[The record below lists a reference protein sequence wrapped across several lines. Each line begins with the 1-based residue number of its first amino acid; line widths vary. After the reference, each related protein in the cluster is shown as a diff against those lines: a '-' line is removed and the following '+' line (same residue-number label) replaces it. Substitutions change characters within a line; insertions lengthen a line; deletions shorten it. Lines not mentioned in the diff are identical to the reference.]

1 MNLHVFVA
9 MPFGTKEGI
18 DFNKVYEEYIKPALK
33 GEGFEVF
40 RADEEMRA
48 GEIRTDMFQELLLA
62 DLVVVDLSIDN
73 PNVWY
78 ELGVRH
84 ALRSRGV
91 IQIKSTRDYMPF
103 DVYTDR
109 TLTYHIKDG
118 APDPATLDDDKQALA
133 RFAVETCN
141 SWHKYK
147 ISPVYHLLT
156 YLQEPD
162 WKTLYVKESG
172 EYWEQQEQWEQRI
185 AVARK
190 KRRPGDILILAEE
203 APNYSLL
210 REAHCAA
217 GNALLKM
224 GQFAYALEQYQ
235 KVLEPLPN
243 DIQALQARGIVL
255 GRLRSHDE
263 AKEIFKDLVKMKPDD
278 AETLSLLGRVEKDA
292 WVDAW
297 RKEGATPE
305 GMRKDAAAEDGL
317 LREAIATYSAGF
329 RSKPCHYY
337 SGINALTLLH
347 LLRHISSPDE
357 ESGLCREM
365 EGGVRWS
372 IHSAL
377 LKERVEMKDYWAR
390 VSLADLELLVS
401 DTPAVER
408 AYKDAVA
415 VADGNW
421 FDLDSSRQ
429 QLLLLKDLD
438 FRPMQVDAALEILNR
453 AIDKLKEPWQARKV
467 FLFSGH
473 MIDASGRAEPR
484 FPADKEEI
492 ATGAIAA
499 KLDEL
504 EASDKDLA
512 LCSGACGGDLIFAEE
527 CLKRGLRL
535 HLRIPFA
542 EPEFLDKSVNFAGD
556 AWRERF
562 NDVKEHKNSKLIIMP
577 EELGPLPKGTNPY
590 ERVNLWQ
597 LYSALIWGA
606 EKVNFIALWNR
617 KSGDGRGGTKHM
629 YETVKKRS
637 GETHI
642 IDTTTLW

>member
-1 MNLHVFVA
+1 MNRHVFVA

-18 DFNKVYEEYIKPALK
+18 DFNKIYEDYIKSALK
-33 GEGFEVF
+33 TEGFEVF
-40 RADEEMRA
+40 RADEEMQA

-91 IQIKSTRDYMPF
+91 IQIKSTRDHMPF

-118 APDPATLDDDKQALA
+118 VPDPATLETDKQTLA
-133 RFAVETCN
+133 KFAVETCN

-147 ISPVYHLLT
+147 VSPVYHLLS
-156 YLQEPD
+156 YLREPD
-162 WKTLYVKESG
+162 WKTLYVNESG

-185 AVARK
+185 SVARK

-203 APNYSLL
+203 APNYALL
-210 REAHCAA
+210 REAYCAA
-217 GNALLKM
+217 GNALLKL
-224 GQFAYALEQYQ
+224 GQFSFALEQFE
-235 KVLEPLPN
+235 KVLKIDPDDL
-243 DIQALQARGIVL
+243 QALQAKGIVL
-255 GRLRSHDE
+255 GRLGRHDE
-263 AKEIFKDLVKMKPDD
+263 AKEIFKSLVKIHPGD
-278 AETLSLLGRVEKDA
+278 AETLALLGRVEKDA
-292 WVDAW
+292 WLTAW
-297 RKEGATPE
+297 RKTGGTPE
-305 GMRKDAAAEDGL
+305 EMRNNAAAEDGI
-317 LREAIATYSAGF
+317 LREAIDTYSAGF
-329 RSKPCHYY
+329 LADPCHYY

-347 LLRHISSPDE
+347 LLRHLSSQDE
-357 ESGLCREM
+357 AAGKCKDM
-365 EGGVRWS
+365 EGGVRWT
-372 IHSAL
+372 IQSAL
-377 LKERVEMKDYWAR
+377 SKERVENKDYWAR
-390 VSLADLELLVS
+390 VSLGDLELLVS
-401 DTPAVER
+401 DTPVVER

-429 QLLLLKDLD
+429 QLLLLKALD
-438 FRPMQVDAALEILNR
+438 FRPVQVDAALGILNR
-453 AIDKLKEPWQARKV
+453 AIAKLEEPWQARKV

-473 MIDASGRAEPR
+473 MIDAPGRAEPR
-484 FPADKEEI
+484 FPADKEVV
-492 ATGAIAA
+492 AVKAITA

-504 EASDKDLA
+504 GACDQDLA
-512 LCSGACGGDLIFAEE
+512 MCGGACGGDLIFAEE
-527 CLKRGLRL
+527 CLKLGLRL
-535 HLRIPFA
+535 HVRIPFE

-562 NDVKEHKNSKLIIMP
+562 NLMKENKNCKLIIMP
-577 EELGPLPKGTNPY
+577 AELGVAPKSAHPF
-590 ERVNLWQ
+590 ERNNLWM

-617 KSGDGRGGTKHM
+617 KAGDGRGGTKHM
-629 YETVKKRS
+629 FETVKKRS

>member
-18 DFNKVYEEYIKPALK
+18 VFNEVYENYIKPALE
-33 GEGFEVF
+33 GEGFQVF

-91 IQIKSTRDYMPF
+91 IQIKCTRDYLPF

-118 APDPATLDDDKQALA
+118 APDPATLEADKQALA
-133 RFAVETCN
+133 KFALETCN

-147 ISPVYHLLT
+147 ISPVYHLLS

-162 WKTLYVKESG
+162 WKALYVKESG
-172 EYWEQQEQWEQRI
+172 EYWEQQERWECRI

-203 APNYSLL
+203 APNHALL

-217 GNALLKM
+217 GTALLKM
-224 GQFAYALEQYQ
+224 GRFDFALEQ
-235 KVLEPLPN
+235 LEKALEIDPDN
-243 DIQALQARGIVL
+243 VQALQAKGIVL
-255 GRLRSHDE
+255 GRLRKYPE
-263 AKEIFKDLVKMKPDD
+263 AKELLKGVVKSAPDD
-278 AETLSLLGRVEKDA
+278 AETVALLGRVEKDA

-297 RKEGATPE
+297 RKEGATAQQ
-305 GMRKDAAAEDGL
+305 MRSAAAAEDGL
-317 LREAIATYSAGF
+317 LREAIQTYRAGF
-329 RSKPCHYY
+329 LSDPRHYY

-347 LLRHISSPDE
+347 LLRHLSSPDE
-357 ESGLCREM
+357 EAGSCKEM
-365 EGGVRWS
+365 EGGVRWA
-372 IHSAL
+372 IRSAL
-377 LKERVEMKDYWAR
+377 GKERVESKDYWAR
-390 VSLADLELLVS
+390 GSLGDLELLVS
-401 DTPAVER
+401 DTPVLER

-415 VADGNW
+415 VSDGNW

-429 QLLLLKDLD
+429 QLLLLKDLE
-438 FRPMQVDAALEILNR
+438 FRPLQVDAALAIVNR
-453 AIDKLKEPWQARKV
+453 ALERLKEPWLPRNV

-473 MIDASGRAEPR
+473 MIDAPGRATPR
-484 FPADKEEI
+484 FPADQEPV
-492 ATGAIAA
+492 ASAAIAA

-504 EASDKDLA
+504 GADAQDLA
-512 LCSGACGGDLIFAEE
+512 LCGGACGGDLIFAEQ
-527 CLKRGLRL
+527 CLQRGLRL
-535 HLRIPFA
+535 HVRIPFE
-542 EPEFLDKSVNFAGD
+542 EPQFLENSVNFAGE
-556 AWRERF
+556 AWRQRF
-562 NDVKEHKNSKLIIMP
+562 NAVKEHGNTKLIIMP
-577 EELGPLPKGTNPY
+577 EELGPSPSNANPY
-590 ERVNLWQ
+590 ERNNLWQ
-597 LYSALIWGA
+597 LYSALIWGPD
-606 EKVNFIALWNR
+606 KVNFVALWDG
-617 KSGDGRGGTKHM
+617 KAGDGRGGTEHM

-637 GETHI
+637 GQTHI
-642 IDTTTLW
+642 IQTTSLW